1 MLGGLDSTHYHTL
14 SYLYRIYSDWSVYS
28 GHAVACGDYKASTGH
43 TPGLTGWGGYARGDG
58 GGGVAAEIVT
68 VPA

>member
-1 MLGGLDSTHYHTL
+1 MIGKLDSTYYHTL
-14 SYLYRIYSDWSVYS
+14 SYLYRIS
-28 GHAVACGDYKASTGH
+28 GDYKASTGH
-43 TPGLTGWGGYARGDG
+43 TPGLTDWGGYARGDG